1 MQTHVVE
8 LTKQR
13 LSDFFVKE
21 DGHVAH
27 KNAFVAGTVATG
39 AIFASMLLAPDITEA
54 NHGVEGEHYCGDDQ
68 KHTHCKTDTHVCC
81 SGDADDGGVRYFCAP
96 KRDGCPA

>member
-27 KNAFVAGTVATG
+27 KNALVAGSVASG
-39 AIFASMLLAPDITEA
+39 AALLASLVLTPDASACTFW
-54 NHGVEGEHYCGDDQ
+54 CGDETGLECSTNQ
-68 KHTHCKTDTHVCC
+68 QVCC
-81 SGDADDGGVRYFCAP
+81 SETDAAGDVVYSCRPIAQ
-96 KRDGCPA
+96 GCP

>member
-1 MQTHVVE
+1 MQTHAVQ

-27 KNAFVAGTVATG
+27 KNALVAGTVATG
-39 AIFASMLLAPDITEA
+39 AILASLMLTPDAEA
-54 NHGVEGEHYCGDDQ
+54 CHYWCGDGGNGLWCHETQ
-68 KHTHCKTDTHVCC
+68 VCC
-81 SGDADDGGVRYFCAP
+81 SGTDAAGDPQYFCRTP
-96 KRDGCPA
+96 QVGCN

>member
-1 MQTHVVE
+1 MKTHVAK

-27 KNAFVAGTVATG
+27 KNALVAGTVASG
-39 AIFASMLLAPDITEA
+39 AILASLMLTPDA
-54 NHGVEGEHYCGDDQ
+54 SACNQSCGDQ
-68 KHTHCKTDTHVCC
+68 GGLTCNVKFETCC
-81 SGDADDGGVRYFCAP
+81 SQEVISGHWQYWCTSNDALC
-96 KRDGCPA
+96 

>member
-1 MQTHVVE
+1 MQAHVVK

-27 KNAFVAGTVATG
+27 KNALVAGTVASG
-39 AIFASMLLAPDITEA
+39 AILATLMLTPDATVLPIP
-54 NHGVEGEHYCGDDQ
+54 CGDIYCIPLSD
-68 KHTHCKTDTHVCC
+68 VCH
-81 SGDADDGGVRYFCAP
+81 SGLNDDSDWMYWCT
-96 KRDGCPA
+96 C